1 MGLPWLRTANIKQ
14 NWRKNTLTLQK
25 GKTKIRVLTQEKVA
39 TNRQCMSFY
48 AESINMMEGL
58 DDTEVNQ
65 YFEENPKIIPLFEID
80 VVDII
85 APYISDEANE
95 AETSDTEDAI
105 DEMTRRELRLHQEAM
120 ERKMQV
126 SQRVQASTLEEF
138 NLTDDDN
145 EQRTILIAKEM

>member
-1 MGLPWLRTANIKQ
+1 
-14 NWRKNTLTLQK
+14 
-25 GKTKIRVLTQEKVA
+25 
-39 TNRQCMSFY
+39 
-48 AESINMMEGL
+48 MMEGL